1 MRTLMRYG
9 LAAVMVMATAMP
21 GMAGTWDVCIN
32 PSTDFNASTEAVSG
46 VPVFFSAVANVYP
59 KKTFH
64 QSTPASPQLNCNTTA
79 TPVGTFYARGALVA
93 NLPTVMAKSLTD
105 AFYVDWHFRIDGVG
119 QFGTSGLVKSGDPRG
134 HF

>member
-21 GMAGTWDVCIN
+21 GMAGTWDVSIN

-46 VPVFFSAVANVYP
+46 VPVFFLAVANVYP

-64 QSTPASPQLNCNTTA
+64 QSTPASPQ
-79 TPVGTFYARGALVA
+79 
-93 NLPTVMAKSLTD
+93 
-105 AFYVDWHFRIDGVG
+105 
-119 QFGTSGLVKSGDPRG
+119 
-134 HF
+134 